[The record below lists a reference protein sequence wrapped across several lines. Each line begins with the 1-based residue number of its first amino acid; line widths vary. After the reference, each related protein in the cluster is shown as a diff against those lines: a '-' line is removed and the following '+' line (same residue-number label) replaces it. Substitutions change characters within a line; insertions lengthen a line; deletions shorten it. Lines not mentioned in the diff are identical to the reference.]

1 MIEWGDP
8 TSGRLGHQL
17 WRLGK
22 ATLQERCAVSGSV
35 VAKGQSIYRPQQG
48 HDRPR
53 NGKAIIS
60 ASIISMLVSRMN

>member
-22 ATLQERCAVSGSV
+22 ATRQERCAVSGSV
-35 VAKGQSIYRPQQG
+35 VLKGQPIYRPQQG

-53 NGKAIIS
+53 NGEAIIS
-60 ASIISMLVSRMN
+60 ASIVLMLLSRMN